1 MLEPGIRV
9 GESHRTVLLR
19 VTVVLQLLIES
30 RFKTAPTGQ
39 IAVTVLQNDALEP
52 AVEHEL
58 DPQHERKH
66 HKLSNRGTF
75 PSRPDPTVSCLWIR
89 SGTCVVHSVWR
100 KSGTTRTIL
109 HGKTCPERASG
120 FTARLWTAPEV
131 SKCTVLRRL
140 AHLYHL
146 STDTHYQQHIYK
158 EERKVENPC
167 YHNHAP
173 QRAAAIPAP
182 IACVGGVPKSSGVR
196 GPCKRRL

>member
-30 RFKTAPTGQ
+30 RFKTAPTSQ

-109 HGKTCPERASG
+109 HGENLSRNSQRLHSPFMDCSGSLEMHG
-120 FTARLWTAPEV
+120 FTAFGPL
-131 SKCTVLRRL
+131 
-140 AHLYHL
+140 
-146 STDTHYQQHIYK
+146 
-158 EERKVENPC
+158 
-167 YHNHAP
+167 
-173 QRAAAIPAP
+173 
-182 IACVGGVPKSSGVR
+182 VPLIHR
-196 GPCKRRL
+196 HPLPTTYI